1 MKDKLLS
8 LIKGALLGMA
18 LVIPGVSA
26 GTMALITGLYSS
38 LISFLAETQNAVFKR
53 KFKKLN
59 PLFLNLLP
67 VFTGIL
73 LGLILT
79 IQWIHSLITTFPIL
93 SYSFFAGIILASVPF
108 LLKQTKMNIHSLW
121 ILFLSAGLSFALSYF
136 NPVAISS
143 YFWIFLSVYLAVL
156 AMLLPGASGSYILIL
171 MGTYTEVL
179 GLLKSVSITSVLVLG
194 TAVFS
199 LLSCSKLIQYLL
211 DRHKNYTMIC
221 LSGLT
226 FGGGMGVFPL
236 KSIEEL
242 QQKGLKSFIL
252 LFTGVFLVFSVQY
265 LQQYL
270 SQQQN
275 MLTRRKSE

>member
-8 LIKGALLGMA
+8 LIKGILLGMA
-18 LVIPGVSA
+18 LIIPGISA
-26 GTMALITGLYSS
+26 GTMALITGLYST
-38 LISFLAETQNAVFKR
+38 LISFLAEIQSAVFKR

-59 PLFLNLLP
+59 SLFFNLLP
-67 VFTGIL
+67 VFIGVL

-79 IQWIHSLITTFPIL
+79 IQWIHSLITAFPIL
-93 SYSFFAGIILASVPF
+93 SHSFFAGIILASAPF
-108 LLKQTKMNIHSLW
+108 LLKQTKINIRGVW

-136 NPVAISS
+136 NPISISS

-179 GLLKSVSITSVLVLG
+179 SLLKSTSIASLSILCI
-194 TAVFS
+194 ALLS
-199 LLSCSKLIQYLL
+199 LLSCSKWIQYLL
-211 DRHKNYTMIC
+211 NRHKNYTMIC
-221 LSGLT
+221 LTGLT

-236 KSIEEL
+236 KSIEEF

-252 LFTGVFLVFSVQY
+252 LFIGIFLVFSVQC
-265 LQQYL
+265 LQQYSSL
-270 SQQQN
+270 FQN
-275 MLTRRKSE
+275 IFARRKSR